1 MAKRY
6 GHKTLTADDAETLAC
21 MGGIVPTIP
30 ETQVNRLV
38 NLVADLPVDERKA
51 ALDALRYLQ
60 DKKGTINHVDGLRLL
75 LDVYVARGRTEAR
88 RHSDRI
94 SDRKRRTLIGA
105 RVSHKMADDCR
116 RAAFDEGLSLNAWV
130 TKVLYMGLGSNLAAV
145 DRVGA
150 DDDDDPF
157 SPRALFYGWNQVS
170 YEDTKVR

>member
-1 MAKRY
+1 MPNHY
-6 GHKTLTADDAETLAC
+6 GHKALTTSDAETLAC
-21 MGGIVPTIP
+21 LGGIVPTIP

-38 NLVADLPVDERKA
+38 NLVGDLPVDERKA

-60 DKKGTINHVDGLRLL
+60 DRKGTINHVDGLRLL
-75 LDVYVARGRTEAR
+75 LDVYTARARSESR

-105 RVSHKMADDCR
+105 RVPHKMADDCR

-130 TKVLYMGLGSNLAAV
+130 TKALYMGLGSNLAAV
-145 DRVGA
+145 DRLGGN
-150 DDDDDPF
+150 DDDDPF